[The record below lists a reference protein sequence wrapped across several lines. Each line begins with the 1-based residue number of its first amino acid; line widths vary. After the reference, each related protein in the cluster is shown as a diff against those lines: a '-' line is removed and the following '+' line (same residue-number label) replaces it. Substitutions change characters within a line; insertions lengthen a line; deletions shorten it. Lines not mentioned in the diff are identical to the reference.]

1 MSMSGDFIPPDA
13 DFNNGPSYP
22 SVFGITFTP
31 IISGVCLGVLGLGLA
46 AFGWMTFVEPL
57 RLETEALDTKVKEKQ
72 AQLGDQQKIEADLKK
87 AKVRLV
93 EIQQQRKQVLS
104 LFAQSKN
111 IDTLLLDLNQLFD
124 KTNGFSKDR
133 VGNLNKSR
141 LVLAKQ
147 AKLASCPDWV
157 KEQFTTNADAQRF
170 EETIGP
176 LVAEAKLTGFKPSSA
191 IPAGA
196 APATDVKTVANVV
209 TDGSLGAELNNKLK
223 RETIDISFEGNF
235 SQTQQIFRTIERLQP
250 LLLMRNMSITLGNA
264 GGGPPPILYELG
276 STSSVPVRLP
286 NCQPDTV
293 LKTSFKM
300 DALIP
305 VTPEEAKLLIPVPT
319 ASPSPGTSPAAS
331 PSPSTPPKK

>member
-13 DFNNGPSYP
+13 DFNNEPNYP
-22 SVFGITFTP
+22 SAFGITFTP
-31 IISGVCLGVLGLGLA
+31 IISGICLGVLGIGLA

-57 RLETEALDTKVKEKQ
+57 RLETEALDAKVKEKQ
-72 AQLGDQQKIEADLKK
+72 AQLGDSQKIEADLKK
-87 AKVRLV
+87 AKVRLAEV
-93 EIQQQRKQVLS
+93 QQQRQQVLS
-104 LFAQSKN
+104 LFAQPKN
-111 IDTLLLDLNQLFD
+111 MDTLLLDLNQLFD

-147 AKLASCPDWV
+147 SKLQNSCPDWV
-157 KEQFTTNADAQRF
+157 KEQFTTDADAQRF
-170 EETIGP
+170 EEAIGP
-176 LVAEAKLTGFKPSSA
+176 LIAEAKLTGFKPSSET
-191 IPAGA
+191 PAGA
-196 APATDVKTVANVV
+196 PPATGAITVPNVV
-209 TDGSLGAELNNKLK
+209 KDNSLGLELNNKLK
-223 RETIDISFEGNF
+223 RETIDIAFEGNF

-250 LLLMRNMSITLGNA
+250 LLLMRNMSITVGRA
-264 GGGPPPILYELG
+264 GGGPSPILYELG

-286 NCQPDTV
+286 NCQPETV

-305 VTPEEAKLLIPVPT
+305 VSPEEAKLLVPVPT
-319 ASPSPGTSPAAS
+319 ASPSPGAT